1 MPTLKS
7 YFYELFEQYIQCVV
21 SYISLIILITKNK
34 SIMKRIIYILVPV
47 ITLGIIAF
55 KSPIYQKSVALF
67 TNATTSRPSLQE
79 QEGEKEDA
87 NKNRGWTAEEAAAYA
102 ENFGEVQKSLAL
114 GKSILAKGTAAFTDV
129 STLGTWKSRGP
140 FNVPGSFRFCEV
152 DESTD
157 EVYAVTNGHA
167 NGNIPNVEFIWKG
180 NLSGDSN
187 WKLLNPKN
195 PARFKDLIVIP
206 NGTNKRVIAVHE
218 RGKIMYTDNIGQTWT
233 NATGTPSSLLSTI
246 VNRQDNNVVYTTDGK
261 VVYKSTDKGTTFSV
275 FYTTGI
281 ANVNEARLYTPR
293 WNVQTDAIDVYLAVD
308 SKLFKLNAAKTSFDL
323 VNANLPT
330 GGQIAMGGDSRKLWL
345 VTGVSWHYSTNKGST
360 FTFQSTHN
368 YAYEATPF
376 EGIEPG
382 EVGQLGVNPTN
393 PNIVIGSYFMPMS
406 TRDGWVTENH
416 DARQFWGF
424 YQNGNIGNDT
434 HLRDYF
440 HPDIQGSQFFYDK
453 AGKLFSLRS
462 TDGGVFKSY
471 TEWEKTSYP
480 DNPSLIANF
489 TNICILGLT
498 SQETYE
504 SGFIMG
510 KNNVND
516 FTTGTQDQGIQN
528 SRLSSY
534 NAPILSWDH
543 TGGGDGPYMISG
555 DGLVGWIS
563 EYYGQRFTRT
573 NLYDGNG
580 TYVGVKNRPAQI
592 AVFADSPVFG
602 GLIADWSDSNRIW
615 TKGAVLRRVEYNP
628 ATNTMTGK
636 QDALANSGDNAIQG
650 LTQSPKN
657 ASLLYA
663 LHNGIVFKT
672 TNKGTNWSQI
682 ADQTATGMSGA
693 YRNKGSAWS
702 SPIDEK
708 IVLFASPSGTGVRT
722 ILSKN
727 GGTTW
732 TNVTGSGANLF
743 PNTDVKGMAGSADGK
758 VIFASTAMGPYV
770 FIVSEEKWYPLALQA
785 GVPIFNGQ
793 SVYCQKYNGKEYAR
807 FSTWGQGI
815 WDFEFSTGN
824 LLGVGDNT
832 KNDITLKVY
841 PNPTTDHITISLGD
855 YFNDK
860 VEITIYNQSGQIV
873 YNKVKQ
879 FDNQMSIDMSNVSSG
894 IYFCK
899 VKSGSFEKTQK
910 VIVRH

>member
-1 MPTLKS
+1 
-7 YFYELFEQYIQCVV
+7 
-21 SYISLIILITKNK
+21 
-34 SIMKRIIYILVPV
+34 MKRFIYFLVPA
-47 ITLGIIAF
+47 IAIGFIAF
-55 KSPIYQKSVALF
+55 KSPIYQKSIYLF
-67 TNATTSRPSLQE
+67 DNEQRPVLRDQE
-79 QEGEKEDA
+79 EEKEDP
-87 NKNRGWTAEEAAAYA
+87 NKNRSWTVAEAAAYA
-102 ENFGEVQKSLAL
+102 EKFSEVQQSIGLGRSLAD
-114 GKSILAKGTAAFTDV
+114 KGTDAFTDV
-129 STLGTWKSRGP
+129 TTLGTWKSRGP

-187 WKLLNPKN
+187 WKLINPKN

-206 NGTNKRVIAVHE
+206 NGANKRVIAVAE
-218 RGKIMYTDNIGQTWT
+218 YGKVMYTDNAQTWT
-233 NATGTPSSLLSTI
+233 NATGTPSSLYSTI
-246 VNRQDNNVVYTTDGK
+246 VNRQDNNVIYTTDGK
-261 VVYKSTDKGTTFSV
+261 VVYKSTDKGTTFTA
-275 FYTTGI
+275 FYTTSITSVGD
-281 ANVNEARLYTPR
+281 ARLYTPR
-293 WNVQTDAIDVYLAVD
+293 WSVQPDATDVYLAVD

-323 VNANLPT
+323 INSNLPT

-345 VTGVSWHYSTNKGST
+345 VTGKLWHYSTNKGVN
-360 FTFQSTHN
+360 FTFQSSDD
-368 YAYEATPF
+368 YGYDATPV
-376 EGIEPG
+376 EGVEPG
-382 EVGQLGVNPTN
+382 EVGQLGINPTN
-393 PNIVIGSYFMPMS
+393 PNIIIGSYLMPMS
-406 TRDGWVTENH
+406 TRDGWITENH

-434 HLRDYF
+434 HLRDNF

-462 TDGGVFKSY
+462 CDGGVFKSY
-471 TEWEKTSYP
+471 TEWDKTSYP
-480 DNPSLIANF
+480 DNASMASNF
-489 TNICILGLT
+489 TNITILGVP

-543 TGGGDGPYMISG
+543 TGGGDGPYIISG
-555 DGLVGWIS
+555 DGLVGWTC
-563 EYYGQRFTRT
+563 EYYGERFSRT
-573 NLYDGNG
+573 NLYSGT
-580 TYVGVKNRPAQI
+580 TYVGIKNRPTLI
-592 AVFADSPVFG
+592 PVFNGAPNFG
-602 GLIADWSDSNRIW
+602 GLVADWSDSNRIW
-615 TKGAVLRRVEYNP
+615 TKGGVLRRVEYNP

-636 QDALANSGDNAIQG
+636 EDLLANPGVDYAIQG

-657 ASLLYA
+657 ASLLFA

-672 TNKGTNWSQI
+672 TNKGNNWSQI

-702 SPIDEK
+702 SPVDEN

-758 VIFASTAMGPYV
+758 VVFASTAMGPYV
-770 FIVSEEKWYPLALQA
+770 FIVSEAKWYPLAIQA

-793 SVYCQKYNGKEYAR
+793 SVYCQKYNGKEYAQ

-815 WDFEFSTGN
+815 WSFEFNTSS
-824 LLGVGDNT
+824 LLGVDDFAKEGNDN
-832 KNDITLKVY
+832 ITLKVY
-841 PNPTTDHITISLGD
+841 PNPTSDIITISLSENL
-855 YFNDK
+855 NDK
-860 VEITIYNQSGQIV
+860 AQITIYNQAGQNV

-879 FDNQMSIDMSNVSSG
+879 FDYEMSIDMSNVSSG

-899 VKSGSFEKTQK
+899 VKSGNIEKIQK
-910 VIVRH
+910 VIVKH